1 MDITGLLKVSHFLYP
16 CLIISLSNHKVSKR
30 FWILRGEKKIMNDV
44 E

>member
-1 MDITGLLKVSHFLYP
+1 MYITGLLKVRRFLYP
-16 CLIISLSNHKVSKR
+16 CLIIKSRNV